1 VRVPFIA
8 AIVAG
13 GLAFPLLVPGSA
25 QAGQGM
31 GPEVWN
37 ILPPGQRGTVD
48 AVELARVLATD
59 PVRRVA
65 VEGRNAPPHFADQLE
80 RYDALNTVEPTSLSE
95 ADLDTY
101 YKRAGLDVTPDE
113 VARVERPRPGVTI
126 TWDRNGVPH
135 VVGQTDVDVAFGAGW
150 AGTQD
155 RMFLQ
160 DVLRHVGAARAA
172 EFLGPSAANIAM
184 DVEQLRTAHYTEREA
199 DDQVAALASRHGA
212 EGAKLL
218 AEVDAYLAGINAAQH
233 ALCPVGSSGVGCPA
247 EYAALG
253 RAPRPWTRRDL
264 SYISSLVGGIF
275 GKGGGEEAVN
285 ARWLQ
290 QLEQRFGATEARA
303 VYDDLRFKDA
313 SDAPTTASTRFG
325 YGDPSGVDPSRS
337 GVALPDLVPVA
348 TAPGT
353 GARLDAAATLPVAG
367 RRLDTLF
374 GAVGLHAGTGMSN
387 AALVSGRR
395 TPHGFPIAVFGPQT
409 GYFTP
414 QLLTEISL
422 SGPGIRARGIAFAGT
437 NFLVQMGRGEGYA
450 FSATSSGSDNVDTVV
465 ERLCD
470 PSGAPATVEATD
482 YLRDGRCVPMQRF
495 DHTEIVLP
503 TIVAPGAPQR
513 LRFLVLRTHHGI
525 VQQRTTV
532 NGAPVAVVR
541 QRSTYGR
548 EIDSSIGFA
557 RFNDPGFLTGPD
569 AFARAASEIDYTF
582 NWFYIDHANI
592 SFFSSGRLPL
602 RASGVDPDLPRWGD
616 ARYDWRG
623 WLPAA
628 DHPQQ
633 NNPPSGQLVSWNN
646 KPAPGFVAADDQWG
660 YGPVYR
666 SQPLADRVA
675 RVSTLAGLVGAV
687 QDAAT
692 VDTRGERVL
701 PVLLNALGKVDAGAD
716 PLLTEAVAL
725 LRSWSAHRED
735 RQRRGTYTDAAAI
748 ALFDQWWADGVARD
762 VLRGTLG
769 PLVDEL
775 PKALDDHPNRG
786 VGSAFNGVAWY
797 SYVVEDLSR
806 TTSWHRRYCGGGN
819 PTACATQLRASLTGA
834 AHRALAQQGVTK
846 LEELTYD
853 KSADAIR
860 PVSVGAVAT
869 RPIDWQNRPTFQQV
883 VRFRSPL
890 PHRPLYH
897 SRVMY
902 LAAAQRYP
910 VATPGT
916 GAGNAARPPRRWRL
930 EWARRPRG
938 RRSR

>member
-1 VRVPFIA
+1 VRVQCIA
-8 AIVAG
+8 AVIAG
-13 GLAFPLLVPGSA
+13 GLTLPLVVPVA
-25 QAGQGM
+25 ARAEQG

-37 ILPPGQRGTVD
+37 ILPPGQSGTVN

-59 PVRRVA
+59 PVGRVA

-80 RYDALNTVEPTSLSE
+80 RYDALNTVDPASLSE

-101 YKRAGLDVTPDE
+101 YKRADVDVAPDE
-113 VARVERPRPGVTI
+113 VARVERPTPGVTI

-135 VVGQTDVDVAFGAGW
+135 VVGQTDADVAFGAGW

-160 DVLRHVGAARAA
+160 DVLRHAGAAHAA

-199 DDQVAALASRHGA
+199 NDQVAAAAGKHGA
-212 EGAKLL
+212 QGAELL
-218 AEVDAYLAGINAAQH
+218 AEVDAYLAGINAAQR
-233 ALCPVGSSGVGCPA
+233 ALCPVGAGCPA
-247 EYAALG
+247 DYAALG
-253 RAPRPWTRRDL
+253 RAPSPWTRGDL
-264 SYISSLVGGIF
+264 TYVASLVGGIL
-275 GKGGGEEAVN
+275 GTGGGGEAAN

-290 QLEQRFGATEARA
+290 QLTQRFGPTEARA
-303 VYDDLRFKDA
+303 VYHDLRFRDA

-325 YGDPSGVDPSRS
+325 YGDASGVDPSRP
-337 GVALPDLVPVA
+337 GVALPDLVPGA

-353 GARLDAAATLPVAG
+353 GARLDAAVTPPVSDG
-367 RRLDTLF
+367 RLDTPF
-374 GAVGLHAGTGMSN
+374 GTVHLRAGTGMSN

-395 TPHGFPIAVFGPQT
+395 TPDGHPIGVFGPQT

-422 SGPGIRARGIAFAGT
+422 SGPGIRARGVAFAGT
-437 NFLVQMGRGEGYA
+437 NFLVQIGRGEGYA

-470 PSGAPATVEATD
+470 PSGAPATVDATH

-495 DHTEIVLP
+495 EHTETALP
-503 TIVAPGAPQR
+503 TAAAPGVPQR

-548 EIDSSIGFA
+548 EVDSIIGFA
-557 RFNDPGFLTGPD
+557 RFNDPGFLTGPE

-582 NWFYIDHANI
+582 NWFYLDHADI

-633 NNPPSGQLVSWNN
+633 TNPPSGQLVNWNN
-646 KPAPGFVAADDQWG
+646 KPAPGFAAADDQWG

-666 SQPLADRVA
+666 SQPLTDRVV
-675 RVSTLAGLVGAV
+675 RVSTLPGLVAAV

-692 VDTRGERVL
+692 VDTRAERVL
-701 PVLLNALGKVDAGAD
+701 PVLLNALGDVDAGTD
-716 PLLTEAVAL
+716 PLLAEAVTL
-725 LRSWSAHRED
+725 LRGWSAHRED
-735 RQRRGTYTDAAAI
+735 RHRHGTYTDASAI
-748 ALFDQWWADGVARD
+748 ALFDEWWAGGVGRD

-769 PLVDEL
+769 PLADEL
-775 PKALDDHPNRG
+775 PKALDDHPSRG

-797 SYVVEDLSR
+797 GYVVEDLSR
-806 TTSWHRRYCGGGN
+806 KTSWHRRYCGGGD
-819 PTACATQLRASLTGA
+819 PMACTRQLRASLTGA
-834 AHRALAQQGVTK
+834 AHRALAQQGVTTIAA
-846 LEELTYD
+846 LTYD
-853 KSADAIR
+853 KSTDAIR
-860 PVSVGAVAT
+860 PVTAGVVAT

-883 VRFRSPL
+883 VRFHSSL
-890 PHRPLYH
+890 PHRVV
-897 SRVMY
+897 SRSSGMY
-902 LAAAQRYP
+902 LAAARGHTVPATVP
-910 VATPGT
+910 VHRT
-916 GAGNAARPPRRWRL
+916 GAGNAPRPPRRWRSG
-930 EWARRPRG
+930 WAGWSRG
-938 RRSR
+938 RRAS